1 MSNLSVFQCS
11 SSFSTKLRNLG
22 HVTSNHERD
31 GRTSVDLCQFMKPT
45 DLETTDSDG
54 ASIHASTPK
63 KYISKIL
70 IKRRMDMIQCG
81 SPKKPRCLKA
91 TINKVS
97 HGPLSTETPSLG
109 LNAHGV
115 IGIPKANIIFLQR
128 SWSKS
133 CWDATNRFGMFW
145 LRKTQPICLADG
157 SSSMYLPAQVT
168 VTCRR
173 NKTTMETI
181 KQGTH

>member
-22 HVTSNHERD
+22 IHVTSNHERD
-31 GRTSVDLCQFMKPT
+31 GRTSVDLCQFMKPAA
-45 DLETTDSDG
+45 LETTASDG

-81 SPKKPRCLKA
+81 CPKKPRCLKA

-109 LNAHGV
+109 LKAHGV

-133 CWDATNRFGMFW
+133 CWDATSRFGYAKPNQSAWQMV
-145 LRKTQPICLADG
+145 
-157 SSSMYLPAQVT
+157 QVP
-168 VTCRR
+168 CAFQH
-173 NKTTMETI
+173 K
-181 KQGTH
+181 